1 MIDPTEGTLTDAV
14 ATKVVLARE
23 TRGEPYAE
31 ISRFFDAFAP
41 DEPRWRRRNR
51 GYHDLITA
59 IHRALIPEGS
69 SVLEIGSE
77 GGHLLAALQ
86 PRHGVG
92 IDVSPGMVAAA
103 RQRYSEL
110 TFEVAS
116 GEEYE
121 GAAEFDYIVLSDV
134 VPYVDDLLALF
145 KNVARHSRPDT
156 RVVIHSFSQLWRPI
170 IRLAEFLRLKPRKPL
185 RNWVSPRDVLNLL
198 ALADLEQVT
207 TTRRILFPKRF
218 PVLATFLNGFVAN
231 LPGLRHLCL
240 TYWVVARP
248 RPTPSGEE
256 LGVSVI
262 CPCRDEAGMIEAIVE
277 RVPEIGAGTELVFVE
292 GGSTDG
298 TREQILRQIE
308 RRPDRDITLVVQDRR
323 GKGNAV
329 RCGFERAKND
339 VLMILDADLTVAP
352 EALPLFYD
360 ALADGHGEFVN
371 GSRLVYGLD
380 RGAMRF
386 LNILGNKAFS
396 LVFTWLLDQPVKD
409 TLCGTKAL
417 RRQHYERIVAGRSY
431 FGDFDPFGDFD
442 LLLGAAKLNL
452 KIVDLPVRYG
462 ARTYGQTKIS
472 RFRHGWL
479 LLEMAAF
486 AFWKLKVEIL
496 KPR

>member
-1 MIDPTEGTLTDAV
+1 LTDAA
-14 ATKVVLARE
+14 ATTVLPVREARID
-23 TRGEPYAE
+23 RYAE
-31 ISRFFDAFAP
+31 IASFFDEFAP
-41 DEPRWRRRNR
+41 HEPRWRRRNR
-51 GYHDLITA
+51 GYHELITA
-59 IHRALIPEGS
+59 IHRALIPEGA

-77 GGHLLAALQ
+77 GGHLLKALR
-86 PRHGVG
+86 PRRGVG
-92 IDVSPGMVAAA
+92 IDVSAAMVAAA
-103 RQRYSEL
+103 RERYPEL
-110 TFEVAS
+110 TFEVAA
-116 GEEYE
+116 GEEFE
-121 GAAEFDYIVLSDV
+121 AETRFDYIVLSDL

-156 RVVIHSFSQLWRPI
+156 RIVIHSYSQLWRPI
-170 IRLAEFLRLKPRKPL
+170 IRLAELLRLKPRKPL
-185 RNWVSPRDVLNLL
+185 RNWVSPGDVMNLL
-198 ALADLEQVT
+198 TLAELEPIT
-207 TTRRILFPKRF
+207 TTRRILFPKRL
-218 PVLATFLNGFVAN
+218 PLVATFFNGFVAN
-231 LPGLRHLCL
+231 LPLLKHLSL

-248 RPTPSGEE
+248 KPVPRETE

-262 CPCRDEAGMIEAIVE
+262 CPCRDEAGMIEEIVE
-277 RVPEIGAGTELVFVE
+277 RVPEIGAGTELIFVE
-292 GGSTDG
+292 GGSRDG
-298 TREQILRQIE
+298 TRDEIQRQIE
-308 RRPDRDITLVVQDRR
+308 RRPERDIALVVQDGR

-329 RCGFERAKND
+329 RCGFDRAKND

-360 ALADGHGEFVN
+360 ALADGHGEFIN

-386 LNILGNKAFS
+386 LNILGNKGFS
-396 LVFTWLLDQPVKD
+396 VLFTSLLDQPVKD

-417 RRQHYERIVAGRSY
+417 RRANYDRIVAGRSY

-486 AFWKLKVEIL
+486 AFWKLKVEVL
-496 KPR
+496 KLR